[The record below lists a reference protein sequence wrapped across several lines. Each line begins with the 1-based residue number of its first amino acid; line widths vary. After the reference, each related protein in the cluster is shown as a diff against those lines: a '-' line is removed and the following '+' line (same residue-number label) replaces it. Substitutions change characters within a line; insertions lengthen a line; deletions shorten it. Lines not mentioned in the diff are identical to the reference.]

1 MKKKDFFKSSPLQGT
16 RRGIATFAM
25 ALAVSGMLSAQNWID
40 VTDTYIV
47 NADFSTGTN
56 EGWESGT
63 ILPAV
68 NATFQNA
75 ELYQSQNSASQKVM
89 GLKAGKY
96 KLAVQGFYRAGGND
110 NGAGYEAGTEVI
122 QAYLFAG
129 TDSVKMKSL
138 YSEAKDGSVAN
149 QRNGWPDGMEGMHAY
164 CEKYPESYWNEL
176 TFTVNEGKEMLMGIA
191 ITTNAGGTWTC

>member
-1 MKKKDFFKSSPLQGT
+1 M
-16 RRGIATFAM
+16 
-25 ALAVSGMLSAQNWID
+25 
-40 VTDTYIV
+40 

-122 QAYLFAG
+122 QAYLFCR
-129 TDSVKMKSL
+129 
-138 YSEAKDGSVAN
+138 DGF
-149 QRNGWPDGMEGMHAY
+149 
-164 CEKYPESYWNEL
+164 CKNE
-176 TFTVNEGKEMLMGIA
+176 IA
-191 ITTNAGGTWTC
+191 L